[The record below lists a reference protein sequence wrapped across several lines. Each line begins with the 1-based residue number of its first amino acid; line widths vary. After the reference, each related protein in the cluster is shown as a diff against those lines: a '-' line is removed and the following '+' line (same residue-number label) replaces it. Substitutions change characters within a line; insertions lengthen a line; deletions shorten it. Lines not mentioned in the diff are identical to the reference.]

1 MKKPRGPSGYKSLK
15 EIVHEFILAAL
26 RDGRLRPGDRIR
38 QKEICDALGV
48 SRTPVREAL
57 LQLEPLG
64 LVSFFPR
71 QEILVNDLTEQ
82 DVKELFETIGPLE
95 TAAARLATPYIT
107 SNDIEKFE
115 ESVATMKELLAARDL
130 QGLKREMEAFHEIHL
145 ARCPNGLMVSTIR
158 LLKRRFYDVPHR
170 MAFVPEWEFRQLEEH
185 SRLAQLFCDKD
196 ADGVAEFMQVH
207 WGWEHNKE
215 GALCSYFPRSIEG
228 EGAAQKKTPVKEPRE
243 ALSG

>member
-1 MKKPRGPSGYKSLK
+1 MRKPRGPSGYKSLK

-26 RDGRLRPGDRIR
+26 REGRLRPGDRIR

-71 QEILVNDLTEQ
+71 QEILVNDLTQQ

-95 TAAARLATPYIT
+95 TAAAQLATPYIT
-107 SNDIEKFE
+107 TRDIERFE
-115 ESVATMKELLAARDL
+115 ESVVTMKELLAAPNF
-130 QGLKREMEAFHEIHL
+130 QALKSEMEAFHEIHL

-170 MAFVPEWEFRQLEEH
+170 MAFVPEWESRQLDEH
-185 SRLAQLFCDKD
+185 RRLAQLFRDKD
-196 ADGVAEFMQVH
+196 AEGVGEFMQVH

-215 GALCSYFPRSIEG
+215 GALCSYFPRGVDDEG
-228 EGAAQKKTPVKEPRE
+228 VTQKEGAAKESRE
-243 ALSG
+243 VLSS